1 MVGRRP
7 LASALCAVMLAAAS
21 ASCTGSKGD
30 LVIGVVGP
38 LSGPLAFVGE
48 AQRRGAEIAA
58 DAINDSG
65 GIKGRKIRLAVRD
78 DADFSRITAI
88 LRDLTLREKA
98 IAIVGPETATPVLSP
113 SSPTAR
119 AKVPVLLPYAA
130 HGDVRPRGGVEN
142 VFRLVPSAA
151 DETALLAEWLVKER
165 RITSIAL
172 ATSADEDGRGAAALL
187 KARIPEAGGRVAAAR
202 EFTPGEVDQTQLARV
217 LQRSGAKALVVW
229 GPPADSARVTQAV
242 KRIKWTAQIAGP
254 LGLFVADYRSLA
266 GPSSDGTAIT
276 LPFRRDWF
284 SAKVAAFFLRYQT
297 RFGIVTIPR
306 QSTLIPDLPVLAM
319 AAHDAVILAA
329 DAANRAGASPAKI
342 TEALQRTTN
351 VEGIARTYTF
361 TPADHEAFDREDLWM
376 ARFYNFAVLYDVDR
390 RADLKEQIAF
400 YKIQVSAIYVPP
412 EFFRTAKG
420 AELQQRILEDV
431 LTDPEKVE
439 FFKAYR
445 PPRAPPG
452 PI

>member
-1 MVGRRP
+1 MRR
-7 LASALCAVMLAAAS
+7 LLSSVLGAAMFATTAVA
-21 ASCTGSKGD
+21 CTGSSGD

-48 AQRRGAEIAA
+48 AQRRGAQIAA
-58 DAINDSG
+58 DAINDEG

-78 DADFSRITAI
+78 DADFSRITGI

-98 IAIVGPETATPVLSP
+98 LAIIGPETATPVLSA

-130 HGDVRPRGGVEN
+130 HGDVRPRGAVDN

-151 DETALLAEWLVKER
+151 DETSLIADWLVKQR
-165 RITSIAL
+165 RIGTVAL

-187 KARIPEAGGRVAAAR
+187 KEGIPAAGGRVVAAR
-202 EFTPGEVDQTQLARV
+202 EFTPGEVDQTQLAQT
-217 LQRSGAKALVVW
+217 LKRSGADALVVW
-229 GPPADSARVTQAV
+229 GPPADAARVTQAV
-242 KRIKWTAQIAGP
+242 RRVAWNPQIAGP

-266 GPSSDGTAIT
+266 GAASDGTAIT

-284 SAKVAAFFLRYQT
+284 SARVAGFFLRYQT

-306 QSTLIPDLPVLAM
+306 QRTLIPDLPVLAM
-319 AAHDAVILAA
+319 AAHDAVVLAA
-329 DAANRAGASPAKI
+329 DAVRRGGTSPAKV

-361 TPADHEAFDREDLWM
+361 TPADHEAFGGDDLWM

-390 RADLKEQIAF
+390 RADRNEQIAF

-412 EFFRTAKG
+412 EFFRTTKG
-420 AELQQRILEDV
+420 AELQRRILEEV
-431 LTDPEKVE
+431 LTNPEKVE
-439 FFKAYR
+439 YFKAYR
-445 PPRAPPG
+445 PPRPPPG
-452 PI
+452 PV

>member
-1 MVGRRP
+1 MRRP
-7 LASALCAVMLAAAS
+7 FSAALCAVLLAATA
-21 ASCTGSKGD
+21 AACTGSKGD
-30 LVIGVVGP
+30 IVIGVVGP

-58 DAINDSG
+58 DAINDEG
-65 GIKGRKIRLAVRD
+65 GIKGRKVRLAVRD
-78 DADFSRITAI
+78 DADFSRITGI

-130 HGDVRPRGGVEN
+130 HGDVRPSRGVNN

-151 DETALLAEWLVKER
+151 DESALIADWLVKQR
-165 RITSIAL
+165 RTGSIAI

-187 KARIPEAGGRVAAAR
+187 KQRITAAGGRVVAAR
-202 EFTPGEVDQTQLARV
+202 EFTPGEIDQTQLAQT
-217 LQRSGAKALVVW
+217 LKRSGASALVVW
-229 GPPADSARVTQAV
+229 GPPADAARVAQAV
-242 KRIKWTAQIAGP
+242 RRVGWNAQIAGP

-266 GPSSDGTAIT
+266 GASSDGTAIT

-284 SAKVAAFFLRYQT
+284 SARVAAFFLKYQT
-297 RFGIVTIPR
+297 RFGIVTIPKQR
-306 QSTLIPDLPVLAM
+306 TLIPDLPVLAM
-319 AAHDAVILAA
+319 AAHDAVVLVAEAA
-329 DAANRAGASPAKI
+329 GRAGASPAKVN
-342 TEALQRTTN
+342 EALQRTKD
-351 VEGIARTYTF
+351 VEGIARTYSF
-361 TPADHEAFDREDLWM
+361 TPENHEAFAPADLWM

-390 RADLKEQIAF
+390 RADRKEQIAF

-420 AELQQRILEDV
+420 AELQQRILEEV
-431 LTDPEKVE
+431 LTNPEKVE

-445 PPRAPPG
+445 PPRPPPG
-452 PI
+452 PV

>member
-1 MVGRRP
+1 MRRAV
-7 LASALCAVMLAAAS
+7 ASALIAAVLSTVTA
-21 ASCTGSKGD
+21 CTGSSGD
-30 LVIGVVGP
+30 IVIGVVGP

-48 AQRRGAEIAA
+48 AQRRGAEIAV
-58 DAINDSG
+58 DAINDEG
-65 GIKGRKIRLAVRD
+65 GIKGRKVRLAVRD
-78 DADFSRITAI
+78 DADFSRITGI

-98 IAIVGPETATPVLSP
+98 VAIIGPETATPVLSA
-113 SSPTAR
+113 SGPTAR

-130 HGDVRPRGGVEN
+130 HGDVRPRGAVDN

-151 DETALLAEWLVKER
+151 HEAALIADWLVKQR
-165 RITSIAL
+165 RIPAIAL
-172 ATSADEDGRGAAALL
+172 ATSADEAGRGAATLL
-187 KARIPEAGGRVAAAR
+187 KERIPAAGGRVVAAR
-202 EFTPGEVDQTQLARV
+202 EFTPGEVDQTQLAQQ
-217 LQRSGAKALVVW
+217 LERSGADALVVW
-229 GPPADSARVTQAV
+229 GPPADAARVTQAV
-242 KRIKWTAQIAGP
+242 RRVGWKAQIAGP

-266 GPSSDGTAIT
+266 GGASDGTAIT

-284 SAKVAAFFLRYQT
+284 SARVAAFFLRYQT

-306 QSTLIPDLPVLAM
+306 QRTLIPDLPVLAM
-319 AAHDAVILAA
+319 AAHDAVVLVAEAA
-329 DAANRAGASPAKI
+329 ERAGADPAKI
-342 TEALQRTTN
+342 TQALQRTDG
-351 VEGIARTYTF
+351 VQGIARTYTF
-361 TPADHEAFDREDLWM
+361 TPQNHEAFGADDLWM

-390 RADLKEQIAF
+390 RANRAEQIAF

-431 LTDPEKVE
+431 LTNPEKVE

>member
-1 MVGRRP
+1 MRRLLSSFLGAAM
-7 LASALCAVMLAAAS
+7 LASTAMA
-21 ASCTGSKGD
+21 CTGSSGD

-48 AQRRGAEIAA
+48 AQRRGAQIAA
-58 DAINDSG
+58 DAINDEG

-78 DADFSRITAI
+78 DADFSRITGI
-88 LRDLTLREKA
+88 LRELTLREKA
-98 IAIVGPETATPVLSP
+98 LAIIGPETATPVLSA

-130 HGDVRPRGGVEN
+130 HGDVRPRGAVDN

-151 DETALLAEWLVKER
+151 DETALIADWLVKQR
-165 RITSIAL
+165 RIGAVAL

-187 KARIPEAGGRVAAAR
+187 KEGIPAAGGRVVAAR
-202 EFTPGEVDQTQLARV
+202 EFTPGEVDQTQLAQT
-217 LQRSGAKALVVW
+217 LKRSGADALVVW
-229 GPPADSARVTQAV
+229 GPPADAARVTQAV
-242 KRIKWTAQIAGP
+242 RRVAWNPQIAGP

-266 GPSSDGTAIT
+266 GTASDGTAIT

-284 SAKVAAFFLRYQT
+284 SARVAAFFLRYQT

-306 QSTLIPDLPVLAM
+306 QRTLIPDLPVLAM
-319 AAHDAVILAA
+319 AAHDAVVLAA
-329 DAANRAGASPAKI
+329 DAARRGGTSPAKV

-361 TPADHEAFDREDLWM
+361 TPGNHEAFGGDDLWM

-390 RADLKEQIAF
+390 RADRNEQIAF

-412 EFFRTAKG
+412 EFFRTTKG
-420 AELQQRILEDV
+420 AELQQRILEEV
-431 LTDPEKVE
+431 LTNPEKVE
-439 FFKAYR
+439 YFKAYR
-445 PPRAPPG
+445 PPRPPPG
-452 PI
+452 PV

>member
-1 MVGRRP
+1 MRRV
-7 LASALCAVMLAAAS
+7 LALALGAAMLAATAV
-21 ASCTGSKGD
+21 SCTGSSGD
-30 LVIGVVGP
+30 IVIGVVGP

-58 DAINDSG
+58 DAINDEG

-78 DADFSRITAI
+78 DADFSRITGI

-98 IAIVGPETATPVLSP
+98 VAIIGPETATPVLSA

-130 HGDVRPRGGVEN
+130 HGDVRPRGEVNN

-151 DETALLAEWLVKER
+151 DETALIADWLVKQR
-165 RITSIAL
+165 RIGSIAL
-172 ATSADEDGRGAAALL
+172 ATSADEDGRGAAAVL
-187 KARIPEAGGRVAAAR
+187 KERIPAAGGRVVAAR
-202 EFTPGEVDQTQLARV
+202 EFTPGEVDQTQLAQT
-217 LQRSGAKALVVW
+217 LERSGADALVVW
-229 GPPADSARVTQAV
+229 GPPADAARVTTAV
-242 KRIKWTAQIAGP
+242 RRVGWNPQIAGP

-266 GPSSDGTAIT
+266 GTASDGTAIT

-284 SAKVAAFFLRYQT
+284 SARVAAFFLRYQT

-306 QSTLIPDLPVLAM
+306 QRTLIPDLPVLAM
-319 AAHDAVILAA
+319 AAHDAVVLVA
-329 DAANRAGASPAKI
+329 DAARRAGASPAKV
-342 TEALQRTTN
+342 TDALQRTTN
-351 VEGIARTYTF
+351 VQGIARTYSF
-361 TPADHEAFDREDLWM
+361 TPTDHEAFGGDDLWM

-390 RADLKEQIAF
+390 RADRNEQIAF

-420 AELQQRILEDV
+420 AELQQRILEEV
-431 LTDPEKVE
+431 LTNPEKVE
-439 FFKAYR
+439 YFKAYR
-445 PPRAPPG
+445 APRAPPG
-452 PI
+452 PV

>member
-1 MVGRRP
+1 MRRTI
-7 LASALCAVMLAAAS
+7 ASTLCAVVLAVAGTT
-21 ASCTGSKGD
+21 CTGSKGEV
-30 LVIGVVGP
+30 VIGVVGP

-65 GIKGRKIRLAVRD
+65 GVNGKKIRLAVRD
-78 DADFSRITAI
+78 DADFSRITGI

-98 IAIVGPETATPVLSP
+98 SAIVGPETATPVLSA
-113 SSPTAR
+113 SSPAAR

-130 HGDVRPRGGVEN
+130 HGDVRAPKGAPY
-142 VFRLVPSAA
+142 VFRLVPSAT
-151 DETALLAEWLVKER
+151 DEAALLADWLVKQR
-165 RITSIAL
+165 RIRSVAL
-172 ATSADEDGRGAAALL
+172 ATSADEDGRGASTLL
-187 KARIPEAGGRVAAAR
+187 KKTIAEAGGRVADAR
-202 EFTPGEVDQTQLARV
+202 EFSVGEVDQTALAQALR
-217 LQRSGAKALVVW
+217 RSGAGALVVW
-229 GPPADSARVTQAV
+229 GPPADAARVAQAV
-242 KRIKWTAQIAGP
+242 RRIGWNAQIAGP

-266 GPSSDGTAIT
+266 GDSADGTAIT

-284 SAKVAAFFLRYQT
+284 SARVAGFFLRYQT

-306 QSTLIPDLPVLAM
+306 QRTLIPDLPVLAM
-319 AAHDAVILAA
+319 AAHDAVVLAA
-329 DAANRAGASPAKI
+329 DAAKRAGTNPAEVA
-342 TEALQRTTN
+342 EALQETKD

-361 TPADHEAFDREDLWM
+361 TATDHEAYAPEDLWM

-390 RADLKEQIAF
+390 RHDRKEQIAF
-400 YKIQVSAIYVPP
+400 YKIQVSAIYLPP
-412 EFFRTAKG
+412 EFFRTSKG

-431 LTDPEKVE
+431 LTNPEKVE

-445 PPRAPPG
+445 PPRPPPG